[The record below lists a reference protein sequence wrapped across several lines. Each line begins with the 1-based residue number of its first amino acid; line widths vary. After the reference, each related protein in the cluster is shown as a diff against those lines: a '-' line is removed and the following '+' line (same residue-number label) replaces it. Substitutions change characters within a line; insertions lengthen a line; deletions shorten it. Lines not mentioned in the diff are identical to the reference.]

1 MKHLF
6 FILIFLC
13 SLSAAAGTQN
23 GWTNKEPNKNGM
35 DGWFYNGNAHAKRTM
50 ITQNNTPPPG
60 NPPPPVPLDGGLVA
74 LIGAGAAL
82 GYKKYKEKNH

>member
-6 FILIFLC
+6 LILVFLF
-13 SLSAAAGTQN
+13 SFSAEAQRRFDDHN
-23 GWTNKEPNKNGM
+23 P
-35 DGWFYNGNAHAKRTM
+35 
-50 ITQNNTPPPG
+50 PPPG

-82 GYKKYKEKNH
+82 GYKKYKEHNKE